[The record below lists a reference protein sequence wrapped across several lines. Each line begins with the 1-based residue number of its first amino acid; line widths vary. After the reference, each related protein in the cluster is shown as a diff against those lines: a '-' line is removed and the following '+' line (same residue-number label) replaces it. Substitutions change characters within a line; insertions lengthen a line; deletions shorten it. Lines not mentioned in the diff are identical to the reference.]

1 MTEAAWELHGLKLS
15 YFTGKLEA
23 WLRARGLPFQ
33 FVEMDMA
40 GFRACAR
47 ATGVA
52 QMPALRTPAGEW
64 LTDTTAIL
72 GRLETEAPGPALQP
86 AAPLAAFL
94 SLFLEDAFDEWLWR
108 PALYYRWAFPDDAR
122 LMSRRIAATLMRDLP
137 LPLALKAAVMRRRQQ
152 AVYLRGDGITRATA
166 PSVARLY
173 PEVLEVLEPILGRRP
188 YLFGDR
194 PVAADFGLFGP
205 MFRHFAS
212 DPAPAAIL
220 RERAPAVLAWTARLW
235 NARPEA
241 IAAAPLPETAPE
253 DLDPLLRLA
262 ARDHLAELS
271 ANAAAAEAGLRVAR
285 FRRGDAAWRL
295 PVSPYR
301 VRCLAEIQ
309 SALWALSPED
319 RSTALARPGPEAR
332 TLSGPVAR
340 IPVGE
345 PGPGGRIRNRL
356 WT

>member
-1 MTEAAWELHGLKLS
+1 
-15 YFTGKLEA
+15 
-23 WLRARGLPFQ
+23 
-33 FVEMDMA
+33 
-40 GFRACAR
+40 
-47 ATGVA
+47 
-52 QMPALRTPAGEW
+52 
-64 LTDTTAIL
+64 
-72 GRLETEAPGPALQP
+72 
-86 AAPLAAFL
+86 APLAAFL

-137 LPLALKAAVMRRRQQ
+137 LPIALKAAVMRRRQQ

-173 PEVLEVLEPILGRRP
+173 PEVLEVLELILARRP
-188 YLFGDR
+188 FLFGER

-205 MFRHFAS
+205 LFRHFSS
-212 DPAPAAIL
+212 DPTPAAIL
-220 RERAPAVLAWTARLW
+220 RETAPAVLAWTARLW

-241 IAAAPLPETAPE
+241 IAESPLPDAAPP

-271 ANAAAAEAGLRVAR
+271 ANARAAAAGLRVAR
-285 FRRGDAAWRL
+285 FRRGDTGWSL

-301 VRCLAEIQ
+301 VQCLSDLQ
-309 SALWALSPED
+309 SAFAALSPDD
-319 RSTALARPGPEAR
+319 RAEGLER
-332 TLSGPVAR
+332 L
-340 IPVGE
+340 
-345 PGPGGRIRNRL
+345 GPGAEVLAAPATPVQFLQTGRIRNRL

>member
-1 MTEAAWELHGLKLS
+1 MSEGTWELHGLKLS

-23 WLRARGLPFQ
+23 WMRARGLPFR
-33 FVEMDMA
+33 FVEMDLA

-52 QMPALRTPAGEW
+52 QMPALRSPDGEW

-72 GRLETEAPGPALQP
+72 RRLEAEAPGPALQP
-86 AAPLAAFL
+86 EAPLAAFL

-108 PALYYRWAFPDDAR
+108 PALYYRWAFADDAR

-137 LPLALKAAVMRRRQQ
+137 LPLALKAAGVRRRQQ
-152 AVYLRGDGITRATA
+152 SVYLRQDGITRATA

-173 PEVLEVLEPILGRRP
+173 LEVLDLLEPVLETRP
-188 YLFGDR
+188 FLFGER

-205 MFRHFAS
+205 MFRHFSS
-212 DPAPAAIL
+212 DPTPAEIL

-235 NARPEA
+235 NAHPGK
-241 IAAAPLPETAPE
+241 IGAAPLPTTAPP
-253 DLDPLLRLA
+253 DLDPLLQLA
-262 ARDHLAELS
+262 ARDHLAELD
-271 ANAAAAEAGLRVAR
+271 ANALAAAGGLKVAR
-285 FRRGDAAWRL
+285 FRRSGVDWRL

-301 VRCLAEIQ
+301 VQCLADLQ
-309 SALWALSPED
+309 AAFAALGPAD
-319 RSTALARPGPEAR
+319 RAEVQARLGTEAAVLARPVQPAPLPPR
-332 TLSGPVAR
+332 
-340 IPVGE
+340 
-345 PGPGGRIRNRL
+345 RIRNRL

>member
-1 MTEAAWELHGLKLS
+1 MTQASWELHGLKLS

-23 WLRARGLPFQ
+23 WLRARGLPFR
-33 FVEMDMA
+33 FVEMDLA

-52 QMPALRTPAGEW
+52 QMPALRTPEGEW

-72 GRLETEAPGPALQP
+72 RRLEVEVPGPALQP
-86 AAPLAAFL
+86 EAPLAAFF

-108 PALYYRWAFPDDAR
+108 PALYYRWAFPEDAR
-122 LMSRRIAATLMRDLP
+122 LMSRRIAATLMRDVP
-137 LPLALKAAVMRRRQQ
+137 LPLALKAAGVRRRQQ
-152 AVYLRGDGITRATA
+152 RVYLRQDGITRRTA

-173 PEVLEVLEPILGRRP
+173 PEVLDVLESILARRP
-188 YLFGDR
+188 FLFGER

-212 DPAPAAIL
+212 DPTPAEIL

-235 NARPEA
+235 NARAGA
-241 IAAAPLPETAPE
+241 IAAAPLPEEAPA

-271 ANAAAAEAGLRVAR
+271 ANAAAAAAGLRFAR
-285 FRRGDAAWRL
+285 FRRAGADWRL
-295 PVSPYR
+295 PVSLYR
-301 VRCLAEIQ
+301 VQCLADLQ
-309 SALWALSPED
+309 AAFA
-319 RSTALARPGPEAR
+319 ALAPAGRAEVLQR
-332 TLSGPVAR
+332 L
-340 IPVGE
+340 
-345 PGPGGRIRNRL
+345 GPGAAVLAAPPVKVAAPPARGVRNRL

>member
-1 MTEAAWELHGLKLS
+1 MSDGTWELHGLKLS

-23 WLRARGLPFQ
+23 WLRVRGLPFR
-33 FVEMDMA
+33 FVEMDLA
-40 GFRACAR
+40 GFRACTR

-72 GRLETEAPGPALQP
+72 RRLEAETHGPALQP
-86 AAPLAAFL
+86 EAPLAAFL

-108 PALYYRWAFPDDAR
+108 PALYYRWAFADDAR

-137 LPLALKAAVMRRRQQ
+137 LPLPVKAEVIRRRQQ
-152 AVYLRGDGITRATA
+152 RVYLRQDGITGATA

-173 PEVLEVLEPILGRRP
+173 PEVLDLLEPVLATRP
-188 YLFGDR
+188 FLFGER

-205 MFRHFAS
+205 MFRHFSS
-212 DPAPAAIL
+212 DPTPAEIL
-220 RERAPAVLAWTARLW
+220 RERAPAVLAWTTRLW
-235 NARPEA
+235 NARPRT
-241 IAAAPLPETAPE
+241 IGSRPLPATAPR

-262 ARDHLAELS
+262 ARDHLAELD
-271 ANAAAAEAGLRVAR
+271 ANASAAARGLKVAR
-285 FRRGDAAWRL
+285 FQRTGADWRL

-301 VRCLAEIQ
+301 VQCLADLQAAFATLGDADRNEAQ
-309 SALWALSPED
+309 ERLGPPAGVLSRPVQRPPLPD
-319 RSTALARPGPEAR
+319 RK
-332 TLSGPVAR
+332 
-340 IPVGE
+340 
-345 PGPGGRIRNRL
+345 IRNRL